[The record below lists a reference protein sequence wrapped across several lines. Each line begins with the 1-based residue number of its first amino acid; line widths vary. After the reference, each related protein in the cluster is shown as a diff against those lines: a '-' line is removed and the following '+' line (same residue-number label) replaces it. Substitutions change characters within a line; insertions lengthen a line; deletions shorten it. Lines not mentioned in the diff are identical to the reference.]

1 MLKFFK
7 PMSRRQSSSSSKATL
22 SRILGKARTKHHY
35 VSLAWVRARMSRVS
49 PNTLRGYLS
58 EAMASGEIHSAGR
71 GWYSP
76 LAERAALDQMST
88 EGLRELLAKRFPLM
102 PRAVWSSVQ
111 INPWLEH
118 TLGKETLFVNAPSDS
133 VADVAAFLRQSGWT
147 VVVNPTKKTGA
158 DFVPGEKQVVL
169 RGVRR
174 DLADMTPERFLID
187 LLLENRRLGILDEAE
202 RQAAS
207 RRWIESRRFD
217 CGVLT
222 KELWD
227 SKIKFHML
235 IGSPIKPTIP
245 EK

>member
-1 MLKFFK
+1 
-7 PMSRRQSSSSSKATL
+7 MSRRQSSSSSKATL
-22 SRILGKARTKHHY
+22 SRILGKARTKHRY
-35 VSLAWVRARMSRVS
+35 VSLAWVRVRMPEVL

-58 EAMASGEIHSAGR
+58 EAMANGEIHSAGR

-76 LAERAALDQMST
+76 LAERAVLDQKPT
-88 EGLRELLAKRFPLM
+88 ESLLELLAKRFPLL
-102 PRAVWSSVQ
+102 PHAVWSTAQ

-118 TLGKETLFVNAPSDS
+118 TLGKETLLVNAPSDA
-133 VADVAAFLRQSGWT
+133 VVDVAAFLRQSGWI
-147 VVVNPTKKTGA
+147 VVVNPTKKSGA
-158 DFVPGEKQVVL
+158 EFVPGDKQVVV

-174 DLADMTPERFLID
+174 ELAEMTPERFLIE

-217 CGVLT
+217 LT
-222 KELWD
+222 YLTDQLRKSGIRLPA
-227 SKIKFHML
+227 L
-235 IGSPIKPTIP
+235 IGERLQPTIS

>member
-1 MLKFFK
+1 MPK
-7 PMSRRQSSSSSKATL
+7 
-22 SRILGKARTKHHY
+22 
-35 VSLAWVRARMSRVS
+35 VS

-58 EAMASGEIHSAGR
+58 EAMANGEIHSAGR

-76 LAERAALDQMST
+76 ITEQPALDL
-88 EGLRELLAKRFPLM
+88 EHVAPLRELLKKRFPLL
-102 PRAVWSSVQ
+102 PQAVWSTAQ

-118 TLGKETLFVNAPSDS
+118 TLGKETLFVNAPSDA
-133 VADVAAFLRQSGWT
+133 VVDVAAFLRQSGWI
-147 VVVNPTKKTGA
+147 VVFNPTKKSGA
-158 DFVPGEKQVVL
+158 EFVPGDKQVVL

-174 DLADMTPERFLID
+174 ELVEMTPERFLIE

-217 CGVLT
+217 LAYLT
-222 KELWD
+222 DQLRKSGIRLPA
-227 SKIKFHML
+227 L
-235 IGSPIKPTIP
+235 IGGRLQPTIS

>member
-1 MLKFFK
+1 M
-7 PMSRRQSSSSSKATL
+7 PRRLTSISAKASL
-22 SRILGKARTKHHY
+22 SRILGKAAAKHRY
-35 VSLAWVRARMSRVS
+35 VSLAWVRDRMPKVS

-58 EAMASGEIHSAGR
+58 EAMANGEIHSAGR

-76 LAERAALDQMST
+76 ITEQPALDL
-88 EGLRELLAKRFPLM
+88 EHVAPLRELLKKRFPLL
-102 PRAVWSSVQ
+102 PQAVWSTAQ

-118 TLGKETLFVNAPSDS
+118 TLGKETLFVNAPSDA
-133 VADVAAFLRQSGWT
+133 VVDVAAFLRQSGWI
-147 VVVNPTKKTGA
+147 VVFNPTKKSGA
-158 DFVPGEKQVVL
+158 EFVPGDKQVVL

-174 DLADMTPERFLID
+174 ELVEMTPERFLIE

-217 CGVLT
+217 LAYLT
-222 KELWD
+222 DQLRKSGIRLPA
-227 SKIKFHML
+227 L
-235 IGSPIKPTIP
+235 IGGRLQPTIS

>member
-1 MLKFFK
+1 MLKFFQ
-7 PMSRRQSSSSSKATL
+7 PMSRRQSSSSAKATL
-22 SRILGKARTKHHY
+22 SRILGKAAAKHRY
-35 VSLAWVRARMSRVS
+35 VSLAWVRDRLTEVS

-58 EAMASGEIHSAGR
+58 EAMANGEIHSAGR

-76 LAERAALDQMST
+76 IT
-88 EGLRELLAKRFPLM
+88 EQPSLNLEHVTPLRELLKKRFPLL
-102 PRAVWSSVQ
+102 PQAVWSTAQ

-118 TLGKETLFVNAPSDS
+118 TLGKETLLVNAPSDS

-147 VVVNPTKKTGA
+147 VVVNPTKKSGA
-158 DFVPGEKQVVL
+158 EFVPGDKQVVL

-174 DLADMTPERFLID
+174 ELVEMTPERFLIE

-217 CGVLT
+217 LT
-222 KELWD
+222 YLTDQLRKSGIRLPA
-227 SKIKFHML
+227 L
-235 IGSPIKPTIP
+235 IGGRLQPTIS

>member
-1 MLKFFK
+1 MPRKFLTTNAKAML
-7 PMSRRQSSSSSKATL
+7 SQ
-22 SRILGKARTKHHY
+22 ILGKAAAKHRY
-35 VSLAWVRARMSRVS
+35 VSLAWVRDRMPEVS

-58 EAMASGEIHSAGR
+58 EAMANGEIHSAGR

-76 LAERAALDQMST
+76 IAVRAVLDQKPT
-88 EGLRELLAKRFPLM
+88 ESLCELLAKRFPLL
-102 PRAVWSSVQ
+102 PHAVWSTAQ

-118 TLGKETLFVNAPSDS
+118 TLGKETLFVNTPSDS

-158 DFVPGEKQVVL
+158 DFVHSEKQVVL

-174 DLADMTPERFLID
+174 ELVEMTPERFLIE

-207 RRWIESRRFD
+207 RRWISERCFD
-217 CGVLT
+217 LGLMV
-222 KELWD
+222 KMMNRHGINVEA
-227 SKIKFHML
+227 IMGH
-235 IGSPIKPTIP
+235 PVKPTIS

>member
-1 MLKFFK
+1 MPRNPK
-7 PMSRRQSSSSSKATL
+7 STNAKASL
-22 SRILGKARTKHHY
+22 SQILGKAAAKHRY
-35 VSLAWVRARMSRVS
+35 VSLAWVRDRMPEVS

-58 EAMASGEIHSAGR
+58 EAMANGEIHSAGR
-71 GWYSP
+71 GWYSHITEQP
-76 LAERAALDQMST
+76 ALDL
-88 EGLRELLAKRFPLM
+88 EHVAPLRELLKKRFPLL
-102 PRAVWSSVQ
+102 PQAVWSTAQ

-133 VADVAAFLRQSGWT
+133 VADVAAFLRQSSWT
-147 VVVNPTKKTGA
+147 VVVNPTKKSGA
-158 DFVPGEKQVVL
+158 EFVPGDKQVVL

-174 DLADMTPERFLID
+174 ELVEMTPERFLIE

-217 CGVLT
+217 LT
-222 KELWD
+222 YLTDQLRKSGIRLPA
-227 SKIKFHML
+227 L
-235 IGSPIKPTIP
+235 IGGRLQPTIS

>member
-1 MLKFFK
+1 M
-7 PMSRRQSSSSSKATL
+7 PARSHSMSAKAIL
-22 SRILGKARTKHHY
+22 SQVLGKARTKHRY
-35 VSLAWVRARMSRVS
+35 VSLAWVRARMPEVS

-58 EAMASGEIHSAGR
+58 EAMANGEIHSAGR

-76 LAERAALDQMST
+76 LAVRAVLDQKPT
-88 EGLRELLAKRFPLM
+88 EDLRKLLAKRFPLL
-102 PRAVWSSVQ
+102 PHAVWSTAQ

-118 TLGKETLFVNAPSDS
+118 TLGKETLFVNTPSDS

-158 DFVPGEKQVVL
+158 NFVPSEKQVVL

-174 DLADMTPERFLID
+174 ELDDMTSERFLIE

-202 RQAAS
+202 RQAACQ
-207 RRWIESRRFD
+207 RWIESRRFD
-217 CGVLT
+217 LT
-222 KELWD
+222 YLNDQLRKSEVRL
-227 SKIKFHML
+227 STL
-235 IGSPIKPTIP
+235 IGGRLQPTIS

>member
-1 MLKFFK
+1 M
-7 PMSRRQSSSSSKATL
+7 PRRLTSLSAKATL
-22 SRILGKARTKHHY
+22 SQILGKTAAKHCY
-35 VSLAWVRARMSRVS
+35 VSLAWVRDRMPEVS

-58 EAMASGEIHSAGR
+58 EAMANGEIHSAGR

-76 LAERAALDQMST
+76 LAERAVLDQKPTDS
-88 EGLRELLAKRFPLM
+88 LRELLTKRFPLL
-102 PRAVWSSVQ
+102 PHAVWSTAQ

-118 TLGKETLFVNAPSDS
+118 TLGKETLFVNTPSDS

-147 VVVNPTKKTGA
+147 VVANPTKKTGA

-174 DLADMTPERFLID
+174 DLVEMTPERFLID

-202 RQAAS
+202 RQAGS
-207 RRWIESRRFD
+207 RRWMSERCFD
-217 CGVLT
+217 LGLMVKTMQRL
-222 KELWD
+222 
-227 SKIKFHML
+227 KIPMEAI
-235 IGSPIKPTIP
+235 IGRPIKPTIS

>member
-1 MLKFFK
+1 MPRNPK
-7 PMSRRQSSSSSKATL
+7 STNAKASL
-22 SRILGKARTKHHY
+22 SQILGKAAAKHRY
-35 VSLAWVRARMSRVS
+35 VSLAWIRDRMPKVS
-49 PNTLRGYLS
+49 PNTLRGYIS
-58 EAMASGEIHSAGR
+58 EAMANGEIHSAGR

-76 LAERAALDQMST
+76 LAERAVLDQKPT
-88 EGLRELLAKRFPLM
+88 ESLRELLAKRFPLL
-102 PRAVWSSVQ
+102 PHAVWSTAQ

-118 TLGKETLFVNAPSDS
+118 TLGKETLFVNTPSDS

-158 DFVPGEKQVVL
+158 DFVTNEKQVVL

-174 DLADMTPERFLID
+174 ELDEMTPERFLIE

-217 CGVLT
+217 LT
-222 KELWD
+222 FLADQLRKSGLRL
-227 SKIKFHML
+227 SAL
-235 IGSPIKPTIP
+235 IGGRLQPTIS

>member
-1 MLKFFK
+1 M
-7 PMSRRQSSSSSKATL
+7 PRQPKTTSAKATL
-22 SRILGKARTKHHY
+22 SRILGKAAAKHRY
-35 VSLAWVRARMSRVS
+35 VSLAWVRARMPEIS

-58 EAMASGEIHSAGR
+58 EAMANGEIHSAGR

-76 LAERAALDQMST
+76 LAVRAVLDQKPT
-88 EGLRELLAKRFPLM
+88 EDLRKLLAKRFPLL
-102 PRAVWSSVQ
+102 PHAVWSTAQ

-118 TLGKETLFVNAPSDS
+118 TLGKETLFVNTPSDS

-147 VVVNPTKKTGA
+147 AVVNPTKKTGS
-158 DFVPGEKQVVL
+158 DFIPGEKQVVL

-174 DLADMTPERFLID
+174 ELGEMTLERFLIE

-217 CGVLT
+217 LT
-222 KELWD
+222 FLADQLRKSGLRL
-227 SKIKFHML
+227 SAL
-235 IGSPIKPTIP
+235 IGGRLQPTIS

>member
-1 MLKFFK
+1 MPRNPK
-7 PMSRRQSSSSSKATL
+7 STNAKASL
-22 SRILGKARTKHHY
+22 SQILGKAAAKHRY
-35 VSLAWVRARMSRVS
+35 VSLAWIRDRMPKVS
-49 PNTLRGYLS
+49 PNTLRGYIS
-58 EAMASGEIHSAGR
+58 EAMANGEIHSAGR

-76 LAERAALDQMST
+76 LAVRAVLDQKPT
-88 EGLRELLAKRFPLM
+88 EGLSELLAKRFPLL
-102 PRAVWSSVQ
+102 PHAVWSTAQ

-118 TLGKETLFVNAPSDS
+118 TLGKETLFVNTPSDA

-158 DFVPGEKQVVL
+158 DFVTNEKQVVL

-174 DLADMTPERFLID
+174 ELDEMTPERFLIE

-217 CGVLT
+217 LT
-222 KELWD
+222 FLADQLRKSGLRL
-227 SKIKFHML
+227 SAL
-235 IGSPIKPTIP
+235 IGGRLQPTIS

>member
-1 MLKFFK
+1 
-7 PMSRRQSSSSSKATL
+7 MSRRQSSSSAKATL
-22 SRILGKARTKHHY
+22 SRILGKAAAKHRY
-35 VSLAWVRARMSRVS
+35 VSLAWVRDRLPEVS

-58 EAMASGEIHSAGR
+58 EAMANGEIHSAGR

-76 LAERAALDQMST
+76 ITEQPALDL
-88 EGLRELLAKRFPLM
+88 EHVAPLRELLKKRFPLL
-102 PRAVWSSVQ
+102 PQAVWSTAQ

-158 DFVPGEKQVVL
+158 DFVHSEKQVVL

-174 DLADMTPERFLID
+174 ELVEMTPERFLIE

-217 CGVLT
+217 LT
-222 KELWD
+222 YLTDQLRKSGIRLPA
-227 SKIKFHML
+227 L
-235 IGSPIKPTIP
+235 TGGRLQPTIS

>member
-1 MLKFFK
+1 MPRNPK
-7 PMSRRQSSSSSKATL
+7 STNAKASL
-22 SRILGKARTKHHY
+22 SQILGKAAAKHRY
-35 VSLAWVRARMSRVS
+35 VSLAWVRDRLTEVS

-58 EAMASGEIHSAGR
+58 EAMANGEIHSAGR

-76 LAERAALDQMST
+76 IAVRAVLDQKPT
-88 EGLRELLAKRFPLM
+88 ESLRELLAKRFPLL
-102 PRAVWSSVQ
+102 PHAVWSTAQ

-118 TLGKETLFVNAPSDS
+118 TLGKETLFVNTPSDS

-158 DFVPGEKQVVL
+158 DFVHSEKQVVL

-174 DLADMTPERFLID
+174 ELVEMTPERFLIE

-217 CGVLT
+217 LAYLT
-222 KELWD
+222 DQLRKSGIRLPA
-227 SKIKFHML
+227 L
-235 IGSPIKPTIP
+235 IGGRLQPTIS